1 MAQKSGDRE
10 AYLWEEGDF
19 KISRM
24 RPCHLPQVVAIER
37 SSFPQPW
44 SYSLF
49 LSELSNRA
57 ATYWVAFFQNKV
69 IGYLGLWMV
78 WGEGHITTFAIH
90 PAYRG
95 KGFGKKLFSYVLDY
109 ARNEGCREVLL
120 EVRPSNVKAQNLYR
134 KFGFQVIG
142 VRKHYYADGE
152 DALVMKKVF

>member
-1 MAQKSGDRE
+1 MG
-10 AYLWEEGDF
+10 G
-19 KISRM
+19 
-24 RPCHLPQVVAIER
+24 
-37 SSFPQPW
+37 
-44 SYSLF
+44 
-49 LSELSNRA
+49 
-57 ATYWVAFFQNKV
+57 FFQNKV

-95 KGFGKKLFSYVLDY
+95 KGFGKKLFSYALDY

-152 DALVMKKVF
+152 DALVMKKFFEKESLG